1 MQTNPPP
8 NPPPNTSPNT
18 SGIQNRL
25 DSIKTFMKDLKE
37 GVNDVYKDLA
47 KSTLTLEE
55 QLATLNAN
63 MAGALGQTQKAIAGL
78 RQEAAVAFP
87 TIVGLGGSFAD
98 VQKIQM
104 DIAKTLNTNTI
115 TLGETVSGLYAG
127 AKAVG
132 MSSENVGEIVEAFQS
147 AGIQTEYIKDN
158 MQSTV
163 NISRSMGVNTNA
175 VFKLVKDNVEK
186 INLYGFQNGVD
197 GLSRMAAQ
205 AASMRINM
213 SDIFNFASKV
223 FNPEDA
229 VEMVSTF
236 QRLGV
241 AAGDLA
247 DPFRLMYLASEDTEE
262 LSKQVVKM
270 TEKFTFFDEQSKQ
283 FKVLPNAKRDLL
295 EISKATGFA
304 YEDLIKMSTAGQ
316 KMSMLSKDFKIG
328 GIDEESKQF
337 IANVATYSKE
347 KGGFTVKV
355 KGEQKLVSQLGT
367 NDLKELKEAQA
378 PVSLEDLAREQLSE
392 SELQTKALNEIS
404 ARLAATAAGGRAPQ
418 DFREVMR
425 GTIVS
430 GSKAVRESAGNV
442 RGGIQKADKFYQE
455 TGTSVID
462 LMSGKDGVEKLSK
475 AIGNGVNSVEEGLKK
490 MADNFTKF
498 NYSDAAKPYISS
510 GNKIAEGASVAFD
523 GLKKLGDK
531 ATALFSGKDN
541 ILSGNKATASFSE
554 KDNMKKAD
562 VEKQTNVNTSTTI
575 DFNPLKVQGDINF
588 NMKNTDGSTT
598 KLTQDQINQLVN
610 NSEFQKTIQRMFTD
624 MQTKG
629 TYPNMPGK

>member
-1 MQTNPPP
+1 MQQTPPDP
-8 NPPPNTSPNT
+8 NAPNT
-18 SGIQNRL
+18 SGLENRL
-25 DSIKTFMKDLKE
+25 DSIKSFMDGLKNKI
-37 GVNDVYKDLA
+37 NDVYKGLE
-47 KSTLTLEE
+47 KNTLDLEE
-55 QLATLNAN
+55 NLANLNAS

-87 TIVGLGGSFAD
+87 TIVGLGGNFKD
-98 VQKIQM
+98 VQEIQL
-104 DIAKTLNTNTI
+104 DIAKGLNTNTV
-115 TLGETVSGLYAG
+115 TLGETVSGLFAG

-132 MSSENVGEIVEAFQS
+132 MASTDVGEIVVAFQN
-147 AGIQTEYIKDN
+147 AGLQTEYIKDN
-158 MQSTV
+158 MQSAV

-175 VFKLVKDNVEK
+175 VFTLVKQNVEK
-186 INLYGFQNGVD
+186 INQFGFQNGVE

-205 AASMRINM
+205 AAAMRINM

-262 LSKQVVKM
+262 LQKQVVKM
-270 TEKFTFFDEQSKQ
+270 TEKFTFFDEKTKE

-295 EISKATGFA
+295 DISKATGIA
-304 YEDLIKMSTAGQ
+304 YEDLVKMSTSGQ
-316 KMSMLSKDFKIG
+316 KLSMISKDFKIG

-355 KGEQKLVSQLGT
+355 SGEQKLVSQLNT
-367 NDLKELKEAQA
+367 SDLEELKKAQA
-378 PVSLEDLAREQLSE
+378 PVSLEDLAREQLTE
-392 SELQTKALNEIS
+392 SVLQTKALEEIS
-404 ARLAATAAGGRAPQ
+404 ARLSATAAGGRAPQ

-430 GSKAVRESAGNV
+430 GSKAARESAGNV
-442 RGGIQKADKFYQE
+442 RGGIQKADEFYQK

-462 LMSGKDGVEKLSK
+462 LMSGKGGLDKVSEV
-475 AIGNGVNSVEEGLKK
+475 IGNGAKSVQEGLNK

-498 NYSDAAKPYISS
+498 SYTEAAKPYISS
-510 GNKIAEGASVAFD
+510 GNKIAEGASVAFN
-523 GLKKLGDK
+523 GLSKLADK
-531 ATALFSGKDN
+531 ATAVSTG
-541 ILSGNKATASFSE
+541 GV
-554 KDNMKKAD
+554 KKPD
-562 VEKQTNVNTSTTI
+562 VERQAATTKSTTI
-575 DFNPLKVQGDINF
+575 DFTPLKVQGDINF
-588 NMKNTDGSTT
+588 NLKNTDGSMT
-598 KLTQDQINQLVN
+598 KLTQDQINQLL
-610 NSEFQKTIQRMFTD
+610 NSEDFQKKFRTLFND
-624 MQTKG
+624 MKMSG
-629 TYPNMPGK
+629 NYANMPSTGG